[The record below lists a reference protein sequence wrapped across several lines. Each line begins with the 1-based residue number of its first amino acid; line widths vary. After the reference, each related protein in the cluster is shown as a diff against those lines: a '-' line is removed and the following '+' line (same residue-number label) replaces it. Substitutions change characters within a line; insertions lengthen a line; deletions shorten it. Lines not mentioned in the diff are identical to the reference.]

1 MSKRNKVRVTPKSV
15 GTPKAPTKS
24 TQVVDDLKDVGSGL
38 MSDVIIPAFKNM
50 LYDFITSGSSQMIF
64 HDDRGVRRNA
74 QRNHKDYSSIYDG
87 QKRTKAA
94 LSSSS
99 RARTRRNMVRDIVL
113 NTRQDAR
120 DIIDEL
126 SENIEHYGFT
136 TVADYYECCSY
147 SGSPQDN
154 NYGWDKSA
162 FRGVRIISS
171 SDGGYIIDLPR
182 PIPFD

>member
-1 MSKRNKVRVTPKSV
+1 MSNRNKVRVTPKSV
-15 GTPKAPTKS
+15 GSPKEQTKS
-24 TQVVDDLKDVGSGL
+24 SQVVDDLKDVGSGL

-74 QRNHKDYSSIYDG
+74 QSNRRDYSSIYDG
-87 QKRTKAA
+87 KNRTKAA
-94 LSSSS
+94 LST
-99 RARTRRNMVRDIVL
+99 RAKTRRNMVRDIVL
-113 NTRQDAR
+113 NTRQDAM

-154 NYGWDKSA
+154 NYGWDKSS

-171 SDGGYIIDLPR
+171 GGGYVIDFPR

>member
-1 MSKRNKVRVTPKSV
+1 MAKKNRVRVTPKSV
-15 GTPKAPTKS
+15 GSPKVNGKS
-24 TQVVDDLKDVGSGL
+24 SQMVDDLKDVGSGL

-74 QRNHKDYSSIYDG
+74 QSNHRDYSSISNNMNSP
-87 QKRTKAA
+87 TKAS
-94 LSSSS
+94 LSSSRRS
-99 RARTRRNMVRDIVL
+99 KTRRNMVRDIVL
-113 NTRQDAR
+113 NTRQDAM

-147 SGSPQDN
+147 SGAPQDN
-154 NYGWDKSA
+154 NYGWDRAA
-162 FRGVRIISS
+162 FRGVRIIASG
-171 SDGGYIIDLPR
+171 GGYVIDLPR

>member
-1 MSKRNKVRVTPKSV
+1 MSKRNRVRVTPKSV
-15 GTPKAPTKS
+15 GSPKAPTKS
-24 TQVVDDLKDVGSGL
+24 SQVVDDLKDVGSGL

-99 RARTRRNMVRDIVL
+99 RTRTRRNMVRDIVL
-113 NTRQDAR
+113 NTRQDAM

-154 NYGWDKSA
+154 NYGWDKAA
-162 FRGVRIISS
+162 FRGVRIISA
-171 SDGGYIIDLPR
+171 DGGYVIDLPR